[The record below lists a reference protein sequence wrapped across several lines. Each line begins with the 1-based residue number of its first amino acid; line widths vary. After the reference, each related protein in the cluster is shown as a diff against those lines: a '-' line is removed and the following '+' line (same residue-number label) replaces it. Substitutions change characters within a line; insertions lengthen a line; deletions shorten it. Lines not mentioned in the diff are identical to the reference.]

1 MQIQEWRH
9 GDNIRPV
16 QAPQPH
22 WFIYWLGLTERTL
35 FSCILKNFFALLSST
50 TLPSVP
56 PRYGQR
62 AAGSGGCLAGSPVLP
77 LRATAGHVS
86 RQLVF
91 KLKKKKK
98 IIMHDTPRQTIQ
110 KPCSNAVQHF
120 WVTVGGTHVFISQH
134 AACIISRAA
143 VPHFSSSGFAL
154 PGLELKSR
162 LAGKFPPDSDVIFRQ
177 PQTEASKQKQ
187 SGKRPPLK
195 TLLLN

>member
-91 KLKKKKK
+91 KLKKKKRLLCV
-98 IIMHDTPRQTIQ
+98 IRQDKRSKNLAVMQ
-110 KPCSNAVQHF
+110 SNIFGWLLEGHTF
-120 WVTVGGTHVFISQH
+120 SFRSTLH
-134 AACIISRAA
+134 ALS
-143 VPHFSSSGFAL
+143 
-154 PGLELKSR
+154 PGLLFHIS
-162 LAGKFPPDSDVIFRQ
+162 A
-177 PQTEASKQKQ
+177 
-187 SGKRPPLK
+187 PLD
-195 TLLLN
+195 LPCQAWS